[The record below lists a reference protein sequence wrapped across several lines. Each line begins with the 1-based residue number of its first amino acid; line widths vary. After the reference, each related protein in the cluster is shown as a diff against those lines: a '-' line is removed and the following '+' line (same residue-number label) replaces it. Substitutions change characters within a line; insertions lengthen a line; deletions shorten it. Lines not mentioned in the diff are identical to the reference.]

1 MSVCLVDKVIKRC
14 FRGEWRAPPLHQ
26 SSHAWGP
33 VIIAS
38 SLHPLNLMASLMAST
53 DQPFFFYFFC
63 LFWIVLES
71 FRILLYKLQKIANK
85 VIHLRWAYTNK
96 KCKQWTNKSLRNKA
110 MPLYYHC
117 QSHERYIQEERNVTF
132 YFVFSITYTLVS
144 VN

>member
-1 MSVCLVDKVIKRC
+1 MFS
-14 FRGEWRAPPLHQ
+14 WRMK
-26 SSHAWGP
+26 GTT
-33 VIIAS
+33 AS
-38 SLHPLNLMASLMAST
+38 SIITCLGSRHHRLIITSSKFDGIT
-53 DQPFFFYFFC
+53 DGVYWPSFFFNFFC

-71 FRILLYKLQKIANK
+71 FRILLYKLQKIVNK